1 MEQPKGSS
9 RLQNLA
15 RAYKHAGVL
24 KAGIELDFFTVIARG
39 AKKISQIAEK
49 TGLSNQNALKL
60 AVACSSLGL
69 LEFKDGLFYN
79 APDVERYL
87 VKGEKGYLGIW
98 LGTETE
104 EKFSQW
110 SDLASFLTGDRTPAS
125 TGTYDKAWK
134 DIETARRYNQ
144 RTFNIGIGGGHR
156 LAKFFDFSPYSL
168 LLDLGGGSGAYSIA
182 LASNY
187 PKLRA
192 IVIDYPT
199 ICASAEEFIA
209 EAGFSDRITTHPG
222 DLLKVDFPSGAD
234 VMLLSSNLPNF
245 SNPGLKRIFRKAFD
259 AMKKSGVMIILGEA
273 IYDDR
278 SGPLQAALW
287 YLDENIL
294 GGPGEVRTITET
306 CDFLKEAGFK
316 DCNVSEFAPDLLT
329 MITVHKPK

>member
-1 MEQPKGSS
+1 MEQHKGSS

-24 KAGIELDFFTVIARG
+24 KAGIKLDFFTVIAHG
-39 AKKISQIAEK
+39 AREISQIAKE
-49 TGLSNQNALKL
+49 TGLSNQNAQKL

-87 VKGEKGYLGIW
+87 VKGETGYLGIW

-104 EKFSQW
+104 EKFRLW
-110 SDLASFLTGDRTPAS
+110 SDVASFLKGDRTPVS
-125 TGTYDKAWK
+125 TGTYDEAWK
-134 DIETARRYNQ
+134 DIEAARRLNQ
-144 RTFNIGIGGGHR
+144 RTFNVGIGGGHR

-168 LLDLGGGSGAYSIA
+168 LLDLGGGSGAYCIA
-182 LASNY
+182 LASKF
-187 PKLRA
+187 PGLRA
-192 IVIDYPT
+192 IVLDYPT
-199 ICASAEEFIA
+199 VCASAEEFIA

-222 DLLKVDFPSGAD
+222 DLLEVDFPSGAD

-245 SNPGLKRIFRKAFD
+245 DNLGLTTVFRKAFD
-259 AMKKSGVMIILGEA
+259 AMEKGGVMIVLGEA
-273 IYDDR
+273 IYNDR

-287 YLDENIL
+287 YLDESIL

-306 CDFLKEAGFK
+306 CDFLNEAGFK

-329 MITVHKPK
+329 MITAHKPK